1 MKRWQVV
8 DLDEIYDIVIQ
19 IFFILKCFFFWQVV
33 HPLVECYSY
42 KIVKINK

>member
-19 IFFILKCFFFWQVV
+19 IFFILKCFFWQVV

>member
-19 IFFILKCFFFWQVV
+19 IFFYFEMFFLASSTSVGWVLLLQN
-33 HPLVECYSY
+33 S
-42 KIVKINK
+42 KNK